1 MTKYKKL
8 IFLKKG
14 IKYGAVKKKK
24 WKCLVS
30 KISVSQE
37 PELNWDLEANYFIKK
52 KKKNNK

>member
-1 MTKYKKL
+1 MNKYIKL
-8 IFLKKG
+8 IFWKKG

-52 KKKNNK
+52 KKKNI